1 MVRCIPITFTQART
15 GLQGMRVNSSALRK
29 RELGKDLVLV
39 SILPNSPA
47 VPVDCVCSH
56 NVVRSSPVPAPCSKQ
71 SKIDCHA
78 DVLTATW
85 WLLAAA
91 AWCTRRHAMPARE
104 LLETHSSLMAAP
116 SNWRPR
122 RKPPTAA
129 MRLRFSR
136 AVWSFENPL
145 NELERTSVSVPRP
158 LGFAMSRNIWRGP
171 GTDFLPR

>member
-1 MVRCIPITFTQART
+1 
-15 GLQGMRVNSSALRK
+15 
-29 RELGKDLVLV
+29 
-39 SILPNSPA
+39 
-47 VPVDCVCSH
+47 
-56 NVVRSSPVPAPCSKQ
+56 APCSKQ
-71 SKIDCHA
+71 SKSDCHA

-145 NELERTSVSVPRP
+145 NELERTSLFRGLSPSQCREISGAGRERTFCQDESIIVEGDAMRSVSLVTAGHAKTVRHSAVGK
-158 LGFAMSRNIWRGP
+158 LMILHVLGP
-171 GTDFLPR
+171 GDVLDGLGHGPGRT